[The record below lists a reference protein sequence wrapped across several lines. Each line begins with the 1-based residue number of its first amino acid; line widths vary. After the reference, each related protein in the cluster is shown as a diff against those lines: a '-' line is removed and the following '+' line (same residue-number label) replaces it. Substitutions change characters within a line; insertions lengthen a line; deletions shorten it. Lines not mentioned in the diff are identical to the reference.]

1 MLRAALF
8 ALEEFA
14 LHFLIWILGGV
25 LGGAVCGCG
34 AIHWAHRLLKTRNR
48 PERTFPFAKVLLI
61 LAAAAVGGVIGYYTQ
76 QVLPLL
82 SCLAVMTVAI
92 TVLITDWLCR
102 LIPNPTVLAV
112 LAIKLVLIVA
122 ALLHIP
128 GAPAIG
134 LLSSLGGMAFCF
146 VAFFAPGF
154 LGKNVGAGD
163 VKLAA
168 AVGFLLGFVHSL
180 YAIIIMGILMIVYSI
195 AQRKMPII
203 AFLKTNIP
211 MGPFIAAGMLVVWV
225 LSTITL

>member
-1 MLRAALF
+1 M
-8 ALEEFA
+8 
-14 LHFLIWILGGV
+14 HFLIWILAGV
-25 LGGAVCGCG
+25 LGGAACGCG
-34 AIHWAHRLLKTRNR
+34 AIHWAHRLLQTRNR
-48 PERTFPFAKVLLI
+48 PERTFASAKILLI
-61 LAAAAVGGVIGYYTQ
+61 LAAAGIGGVIGYFNQ

-82 SCLAVMTVAI
+82 SGLAIMTVAM

-134 LLSSLGGMAFCF
+134 LLSSLGGLAFCF
-146 VAFFAPGF
+146 VAFFLPGF
-154 LGKNVGAGD
+154 FGKNVGAGD

-168 AVGFLLGFVHSL
+168 AMGFLLGFFGSL
-180 YAIIIMGILMIVYSI
+180 YAIIIMGILMFVYAL
-195 AQRKMPII
+195 AQHKMPVI

-211 MGPFIAAGMLVVWV
+211 MGPFIAAGMLATWV
-225 LSTITL
+225 LSSVTL